1 MEGSK
6 KCDKDHDPILHG
18 SGTVYC
24 SSAGVSVLSN
34 VTEMVRSVDQQGAGQ
49 CSHIDSTVLLEIQK
63 VNLPVNKVAV
73 ITIIFFDNGSTATTC
88 THSWAECAGVK
99 GVEIIYYMS
108 VVGEAYTRRNTQLY
122 NFTITDAD
130 GMNHQIEALIQ

>member
-1 MEGSK
+1 M
-6 KCDKDHDPILHG
+6 
-18 SGTVYC
+18 
-24 SSAGVSVLSN
+24 SN
-34 VTEMVRSVDQQGAGQ
+34 VIETVRSVDQQDAGQ
-49 CSHIDSTVLLEIQK
+49 CSHTESTVLLEMLK
-63 VNLPVNKVAV
+63 VNLPMDKVV
-73 ITIIFFDNGSTATTC
+73 VKTMIFFYNGSTANIC
-88 THSWAECAGVK
+88 IHSWAECAGVK